1 MVWLNPVLNGFTNL
15 ALHRL
20 DRVATGRYNFFSVV
34 SRSTFLGAQISRLL
48 PCAACVV
55 TSVITQFS
63 DHVKFKSTS

>member
-1 MVWLNPVLNGFTNL
+1 MVCLNSVLNGFNNF
-15 ALHRL
+15 ALS
-20 DRVATGRYNFFSVV
+20 RVDGVTTGRYNFVSVV

-55 TSVITQFS
+55 ISVITQFS